1 MANLEDVSEFEGII
15 QCNEAK
21 RNAQTIRSNIMKL
34 IHIFKREDMQL
45 KLQREFRPAANDI
58 ANFSHSFSEMKG
70 LWLTKLST
78 SLEEHNRMA
87 EQCETSGK
95 RVKDLTKTLDDKK
108 DQLEKFTK
116 NAKEHKEARR
126 LEIE

>member
-1 MANLEDVSEFEGII
+1 
-15 QCNEAK
+15 
-21 RNAQTIRSNIMKL
+21 
-34 IHIFKREDMQL
+34 
-45 KLQREFRPAANDI
+45 
-58 ANFSHSFSEMKG
+58 
-70 LWLTKLST
+70 
-78 SLEEHNRMA
+78 MA

-95 RVKDLTKTLDDKK
+95 RVKDLTKTLTEKN